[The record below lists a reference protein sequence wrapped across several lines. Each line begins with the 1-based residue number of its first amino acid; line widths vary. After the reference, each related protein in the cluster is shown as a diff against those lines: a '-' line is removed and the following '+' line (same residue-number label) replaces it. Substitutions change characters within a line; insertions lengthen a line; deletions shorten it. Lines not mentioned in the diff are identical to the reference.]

1 MPELPEVET
10 IRQYLISNLLLS
22 SVSKISIPSS
32 RLLLQD
38 FHSSIIASTQ
48 DFSNH
53 LVRQTLMNIIRKG
66 KYLIFIFSSY
76 SIIIHLGMSGRL
88 LLFLSTKQ
96 VKDFSNVK
104 NPISKQSVFS
114 SLPFVE
120 KHIYLT
126 ISFSNSLTL
135 LFQDPRTFGKII
147 LLDHLQFKQHPRIKK
162 LAPEPFKTYQSLK
175 AKWPLTSK
183 KVIKSLLLDQTFIAG
198 IGNIYADEALFLSKI
213 HPLKVANLL
222 TYEEW
227 TSLLKNLHKI
237 LNKSVKLLG
246 TTFSDYIQPNGKK
259 GSFSQQL
266 NVYGKNKSPCFI
278 CKSIIQKVKI
288 QNRSS
293 HFCSTC
299 QPL

>member
-10 IRQYLISNLLLS
+10 IRQYLIANLLHS
-22 SVSKISIPSS
+22 SVSSISIPSS

-38 FHSSIIASTQ
+38 FHSPIISSTQ
-48 DFSNH
+48 DFANH
-53 LVRQTLMNIIRKG
+53 LIQQTLMNITRKG

-88 LLFLSTKQ
+88 LLSLSTKKAQ
-96 VKDFSNVK
+96 NFSNIK
-104 NPISKQSVFS
+104 NPISKQTVFS
-114 SLPFVE
+114 SLPFTK

-126 ISFSNSLTL
+126 ISFSHSLTL
-135 LFQDPRTFGKII
+135 YFQDPRTFGKII
-147 LLDHLQFKQHPRIKK
+147 LLDHLQFKQHSRIKK
-162 LAPEPFKTYQSLK
+162 LAPEPFKTYQPLK

-198 IGNIYADEALFLSKI
+198 IGNIYADEALFLAKI

-222 TYEEW
+222 TFKEW
-227 TSLLKNLHKI
+227 TALLKNLHNI

-246 TTFSDYIQPNGKK
+246 TSFSDYIQPNGKK
-259 GSFSQQL
+259 GSFSEQL
-266 NVYGKNKSPCFI
+266 KVYGKSQSPCFI

-288 QNRSS
+288 HNRST

-299 QPL
+299 QSF